1 MSHTHHA
8 FVQTYQGYTLLF
20 CTDRLIP
27 SMMKKREV
35 NLQDFVT
42 ISYDAQCLCGY
53 AMSDTKINCVYAYI
67 LYMSREVRFINAMSD
82 AYLCTGNE
90 RMPARSL
97 FLTLLQCTT
106 STAIKGLLVVAR
118 LRVQPD
124 SGSAA
129 LSSSDRTGITATQ
142 HHFQSPSWRPGQG
155 QHERGRRPPRAAE
168 PEIVRVGG
176 YGAWFR
182 PGGQ

>member
-97 FLTLLQCTT
+97 
-106 STAIKGLLVVAR
+106 
-118 LRVQPD
+118 
-124 SGSAA
+124 A
-129 LSSSDRTGITATQ
+129 LPNA
-142 HHFQSPSWRPGQG
+142 F
-155 QHERGRRPPRAAE
+155 AM
-168 PEIVRVGG
+168 
-176 YGAWFR
+176 YCY
-182 PGGQ
+182 

>member
-1 MSHTHHA
+1 MMPS
-8 FVQTYQGYTLLF
+8 VSVVTLCQILRSTVYMRIYF
-20 CTDRLIP
+20 TCPERSGSSTLCQMR
-27 SMMKKREV
+27 
-35 NLQDFVT
+35 
-42 ISYDAQCLCGY
+42 ISALETNVC
-53 AMSDTKINCVYAYI
+53 
-67 LYMSREVRFINAMSD
+67 R
-82 AYLCTGNE
+82 
-90 RMPARSL
+90 PARSL
-97 FLTLLQCTT
+97 FLTLLQCTAT
-106 STAIKGLLVVAR
+106 STAIKGLLVGAR